1 MRAIVTTREAGSDG
15 RDLPQRVFGRA
26 DERLAADVKSQGP
39 DTPMLVSSR
48 EGARARRV
56 VMVAN
61 KPGAPGRLRI
71 SVKTVARGMP
81 VVPAGP
87 VVTAACF
94 FSAGGPWV
102 RPASGIPRALSM
114 FGGTWLKQDSG
125 EMRREI
131 VEPWAGLF
139 EM

>member
-1 MRAIVTTREAGSDG
+1 MAAVCRSVSSGAPTNGGT
-15 RDLPQRVFGRA
+15 
-26 DERLAADVKSQGP
+26 ADVKSQGP

-71 SVKTVARGMP
+71 SVKTIARGMP
-81 VVPAGP
+81 VVPAEP

-102 RPASGIPRALSM
+102 RPASGIPRALSD
-114 FGGTWLKQDSG
+114 FGGTWLQQDSG

-131 VEPWAGLF
+131 VEP
-139 EM
+139 